1 MKPTYSNQLIA
12 LKSEL
17 YDVECVYLPVLKQ
30 RSKLLRDIKELET
43 KIHQENVANTIM
55 SKQIGTEG
63 FDILADKLKEI
74 LNVVTNK
81 ETNTLR
87 VVNIYLQT
95 PALLNDTDTI
105 NKLVLLIGAEIINRA
120 YLSKNNKSQKT
131 IIARFYKQF
140 GRKDVL
146 TLLKPY
152 YILE

>member
-63 FDILADKLKEI
+63 FDILADRLKEI

-87 VVNIYLQT
+87 VANIYLQT

-152 YILE
+152 YILQ

>member
-1 MKPTYSNQLIA
+1 MKLTYSNQLIA

-43 KIHQENVANTIM
+43 KIQQENVANTIM

-87 VVNIYLQT
+87 VANIYLQT
-95 PALLNDTDTI
+95 SALLNDTDTI
-105 NKLVLLIGAEIINRA
+105 NKLVLLIGAEIINRT

-152 YILE
+152 YILQ

>member
-43 KIHQENVANTIM
+43 KIHQENVANTTM

-81 ETNTLR
+81 ETNILR
-87 VVNIYLQT
+87 VANIYLQT

-131 IIARFYKQF
+131 IMARFYKQF

-152 YILE
+152 YILQ

>member
-43 KIHQENVANTIM
+43 KIHQENVANTTM

-87 VVNIYLQT
+87 VANIYLQT

-131 IIARFYKQF
+131 ITARFYKQF

-152 YILE
+152 YILQ

>member
-152 YILE
+152 YILQ

>member
-1 MKPTYSNQLIA
+1 MKSTYSNQLIA

-17 YDVECVYLPVLKQ
+17 YDVECVYLPILKQ

-43 KIHQENVANTIM
+43 KIHQENVANTTM

-87 VVNIYLQT
+87 VANIYLQT

-152 YILE
+152 YILQ

>member
-1 MKPTYSNQLIA
+1 MKPTYSNQLTA
-12 LKSEL
+12 LRSEL

-30 RSKLLRDIKELET
+30 RNKLLRDIKELET

-152 YILE
+152 YILQ